1 MATLDRGQLAT
12 ERSYA
17 DVQRRL
23 KRNYRQAV
31 HEVQQKM
38 DAFNQ
43 RYKAADIEK
52 RKQLSEG
59 KITKS
64 DYDSWKRGQVYQG
77 KLWQQKRDSLTETL
91 YQADVL
97 STKIVNGERLNVFTA
112 NANHICYNLEHTA
125 GLDFGFS
132 VYDNATVSKILKDE
146 PTLLPP
152 RKVKHSEDVDWY
164 HKIINNCVTQGIIQG
179 ESIPEIAKRIAETTG
194 ERGEHAAIRNART
207 AMTAAQ
213 NAGRIEAMHAAQ
225 ALGIKLQKR
234 WLATLDNRTR
244 DSHQHLD
251 GQVQN
256 VDDPFESDYGFIM
269 FPGDPWAEP
278 ADVYNCRCTLL
289 YEHPEYPSDIPRRD
303 NINGEVIGDMTYDE
317 WIDAKQKTNDVSAAP
332 RDNSD
337 IIDKMRGHNI
347 FNGLSDNRRD
357 IILDEIRNG
366 DRQYAQRAL
375 DCMDNAQVDWNYYK
389 SCYSGNGQ
397 IHMRNT
403 LEDNEIGRTFW
414 HEYGHF
420 IDDADSSNSG
430 IVWTNTYTNRRGI
443 EQRETIKGATWIADY
458 DDKFKEAA
466 DKDIN
471 NFLRNHGLNYTSK
484 NGGWIYKNDGT
495 YLDPRDGNDLFGVDA
510 QKIQDALTQDWKRL
524 TGQNKAE
531 EYLYKQGYPRDVS
544 LENYGRYYT
553 TPVRKQVKF
562 KWNDKNA
569 EQEYRNAMT
578 KYYQELDKFK
588 ARPDIAKINAEV
600 DRLTRMAEDNE
611 RNCGG
616 VTDTFDGL
624 IYGLGQ
630 AIINK
635 GGHSVDYYMRDTGS
649 RIRESVANIH
659 EQVIRDNKA
668 AEEMY
673 KELCPNV
680 YSLVKGALDHG
691 L

>member
-1 MATLDRGQLAT
+1 MAKLDRGQLAT

-38 DAFNQ
+38 DDFNK

-59 KITKS
+59 KITKA

-97 STKIVNGERLNVFTA
+97 STKIVNSERLNVFTA

-132 VYDNATVSKILKDE
+132 VYDNATVSKLLKDE

-179 ESIPEIAKRIAETTG
+179 ESIQEIAKRIAETTG

-213 NAGRIEAMHAAQ
+213 NAGRIEAMHEAQ

-234 WLATLDNRTR
+234 WLATLDSRTR

-256 VDDPFESDYGFIM
+256 VDDPFESDYGYIM

-303 NINGEVIGDMTYDE
+303 NINGEIIEDMTYDE
-317 WIDAKQKTNDVSAAP
+317 WAAAKRDSGEAFVRTSNPLQSRRIPDV
-332 RDNSD
+332 
-337 IIDKMRGHNI
+337 
-347 FNGLSDNRRD
+347 
-357 IILDEIRNG
+357 
-366 DRQYAQRAL
+366 
-375 DCMDNAQVDWNYYK
+375 
-389 SCYSGNGQ
+389 
-397 IHMRNT
+397 RNT
-403 LEDNEIGRTFW
+403 LIDEYNYHREHNNLTNLSAEQIIDSGKKYNDRRTMFDADLSKLDEAGRDNIAKAANELCRDYDTPLSTIGTMSGKEALGNRAFAVTRHNYENDTAEILINPIKCRNTQQYMDRLRELRDKGYLPKGVKDEQLGEYVFTHEFGHSLINMEQPLNNKRNWVNADYSKIRSARKEIEKIYGDYAQEIG
-414 HEYGHF
+414 
-420 IDDADSSNSG
+420 
-430 IVWTNTYTNRRGI
+430 
-443 EQRETIKGATWIADY
+443 K
-458 DDKFKEAA
+458 
-466 DKDIN
+466 
-471 NFLRNHGLNYTSK
+471 L
-484 NGGWIYKNDGT
+484 DG
-495 YLDPRDGNDLFGVDA
+495 
-510 QKIQDALTQDWKRL
+510 
-524 TGQNKAE
+524 
-531 EYLYKQGYPRDVS
+531 
-544 LENYGRYYT
+544 
-553 TPVRKQVKF
+553 
-562 KWNDKNA
+562 
-569 EQEYRNAMT
+569 
-578 KYYQELDKFK
+578 
-588 ARPDIAKINAEV
+588 
-600 DRLTRMAEDNE
+600 E
-611 RNCGG
+611 R
-616 VTDTFDGL
+616 
-624 IYGLGQ
+624 
-630 AIINK
+630 
-635 GGHSVDYYMRDTGS
+635 
-649 RIRESVANIH
+649 
-659 EQVIRDNKA
+659 KA
-668 AEEMY
+668 AEMDFMLNLDMAAAEKAKKMQARLDRE
-673 KELCPNV
+673 KV
-680 YSLVKGALDHG
+680 STYSLTNSDEFVAESFAAIRFGATESTYARRCADVIDKYFRR
-691 L
+691 

>member
-38 DAFNQ
+38 DDFNK
-43 RYKAADIEK
+43 RYKTADVEK

-152 RKVKHSEDVDWY
+152 RIVKHSEDVDWY

-225 ALGIKLQKR
+225 ELGIKLQKR

-256 VDDPFESDYGFIM
+256 VDDPFESDYGYIM

-303 NINGEVIGDMTYDE
+303 NINGEIIGDMTYDE
-317 WIDAKQKTNDVSAAP
+317 WEAAKERIANDTGVNTNKRHDIAREIKYGGLFPSEAKQITKDTLDDLNKQYPLSRELDYVGDV
-332 RDNSD
+332 RTH
-337 IIDKMRGHNI
+337 RG
-347 FNGLSDNRRD
+347 LDTETD
-357 IILDEIRNG
+357 ILDLHYEYPDLTPCGAQYLKYGADGKSGPCIEVHNNTYSTQKLQDEFEERYALRLKYG
-366 DRQYAQRAL
+366 DPMLPPKPGAEFYTVS
-375 DCMDNAQVDWNYYK
+375 D
-389 SCYSGNGQ
+389 
-397 IHMRNT
+397 T
-403 LEDNEIGRTFW
+403 LEGTVR
-414 HEYGHF
+414 HEYGH
-420 IDDADSSNSG
+420 ALS
-430 IVWTNTYTNRRGI
+430 
-443 EQRETIKGATWIADY
+443 
-458 DDKFKEAA
+458 DDK
-466 DKDIN
+466 
-471 NFLRNHGLNYTSK
+471 
-484 NGGWIYKNDGT
+484 
-495 YLDPRDGNDLFGVDA
+495 GVFA
-510 QKIQDALTQDWKRL
+510 
-524 TGQNKAE
+524 
-531 EYLYKQGYPRDVS
+531 
-544 LENYGRYYT
+544 
-553 TPVRKQVKF
+553 
-562 KWNDKNA
+562 
-569 EQEYRNAMT
+569 
-578 KYYQELDKFK
+578 
-588 ARPDIAKINAEV
+588 
-600 DRLTRMAEDNE
+600 
-611 RNCGG
+611 
-616 VTDTFDGL
+616 
-624 IYGLGQ
+624 
-630 AIINK
+630 
-635 GGHSVDYYMRDTGS
+635 GS
-649 RIRESVANIH
+649 H
-659 EQVIRDNKA
+659 DNKFRQWQNDYWIKHKDELPAISKYA
-668 AEEMY
+668 ASHPDEMFAEAFVQAQDTRHPDTLAY
-673 KELCPNV
+673 KLSKEIMDAFDKYNRGEPF
-680 YSLVKGALDHG
+680 
-691 L
+691 